1 MHIEAF
7 FPHFRH
13 ITCNYNFI
21 SLEAAAMADAN
32 APMQTETDANAPP
45 PRPPTPPPPDPAL
58 VAAAA
63 KLLAAFGPPPSQGP
77 PTEAAAA
84 AREAAG
90 AELLAMSLDGDPA
103 REEAPGGAAA
113 VAAAGGADVAGAV
126 VRAEGSAPR
135 GGSAEL
141 RRQAMALLAN
151 LCDRGEREAVLV
163 STKCLVAVSGAFCM
177 DGAAEATH
185 DAASVL
191 CHAAKREV
199 WGPMFDMPLVAER
212 LGWILFELCCAM
224 DGPEVK
230 RTDAEDLLVK
240 KCFELLW
247 RLRFHRGSK
256 IFANCCELVTRKCV
270 LTAAISYIYDPRAQ
284 ELRDVRHARD
294 GPTRDARP
302 SGLDCCLRAL
312 EGMSIYDAT
321 LNNAKGASR
330 LSRAADAAR
339 ALKATGDLRGNEKIS
354 CEIAIHTALQ
364 SEDAS
369 GFRNNAPKRP
379 RAPPAPPSKRATRSS
394 AAGDDDAAPP
404 AGAPPPADNG
414 VAAMLMDD

>member
-1 MHIEAF
+1 
-7 FPHFRH
+7 
-13 ITCNYNFI
+13 
-21 SLEAAAMADAN
+21 MADAN

-113 VAAAGGADVAGAV
+113 VAAAGGADVAG
-126 VRAEGSAPR
+126 RGRQRRGSAPGR
-135 GGSAEL
+135 LAEL

-177 DGAAEATH
+177 DGAPAAPRP
-185 DAASVL
+185 ASVL
-191 CHAAKREV
+191 CHAAAEV

-230 RTDAEDLLVK
+230 RTGAEDLLVK

-256 IFANCCELVTRKCV
+256 VFANCCELVTRKCV

-284 ELRDVRHARD
+284 ELRDARPQRRS
-294 GPTRDARP
+294 GQRRRAARSARPPP
-302 SGLDCCLRAL
+302 SGLDCCLGP

-321 LNNAKGASR
+321 LNNAKGAS
-330 LSRAADAAR
+330 S
-339 ALKATGDLRGNEKIS
+339 
-354 CEIAIHTALQ
+354 
-364 SEDAS
+364 
-369 GFRNNAPKRP
+369 
-379 RAPPAPPSKRATRSS
+379 
-394 AAGDDDAAPP
+394 
-404 AGAPPPADNG
+404 
-414 VAAMLMDD
+414 